1 MNWNYNLADVNVMLM
16 LYSRKKEFMNPT
28 EGHLKKAM
36 DEVEEDHHIIMFL
49 YKADRHRYG
58 KLLEQVETTS
68 WKKGS
73 FFETGS

>member
-1 MNWNYNLADVNVMLM
+1 
-16 LYSRKKEFMNPT
+16 
-28 EGHLKKAM
+28 M

-73 FFETGS
+73 LSETGS